1 MILTIWKKE
10 VESYFSSPLA
20 YVLIGLF
27 SLISGVIFFNLLVT
41 YSDGILAIPAHLAQ
55 EISFVDEVVV
65 KLFANINFL
74 FLFFIPLITMK
85 SFSEEK
91 KQQTLDVY
99 WLGGVSE
106 WKLVLA
112 KNFAALTLIL
122 AMILMTCVYPLV
134 IWGVGIRD
142 VSILGASYLS
152 IILNASAYISLGI
165 FCSTLTHNQ
174 IIAALLAILGIM
186 GMWMITWG
194 SHLHSNYVLAEIF
207 AYIGISS
214 HFERVLRG
222 LIGTQDIIYYLS
234 FIFLFN
240 FMAIKSLGKRN
251 W

>member
-20 YVLIGLF
+20 YVVIGLF

-41 YSDGILAIPAHLAQ
+41 YSDGILAIPAHMAQ
-55 EISFVDEVVV
+55 DISFVDEVVV

-91 KQQTLDVY
+91 KLQTLDVY

-106 WKLVLA
+106 WKLILA
-112 KNFAALTLIL
+112 KNLAALTLVVS
-122 AMILMTCVYPLV
+122 MIVMTCIYPLV
-134 IWGVGIRD
+134 IWGVGIED

-152 IILNASAYISLGI
+152 ILLNAGAYISLGV

-174 IIAALLAILGIM
+174 IVAALLAILGVM

-194 SHLHSNYVLAEIF
+194 SHLLSNYLLAEIF
-207 AYIGISS
+207 SYIGISS
-214 HFERVLRG
+214 HFERILRG

-234 FIFLFN
+234 FIFMFN
-240 FMAIKSLGKRN
+240 FLAMKSLGKRN

>member
-1 MILTIWKKE
+1 MIYHIWKKE

-41 YSDGILAIPAHLAQ
+41 YSDGILAIPAHMAQ

-65 KLFANINFL
+65 KLFANINFI

-91 KQQTLDVY
+91 KQQTLDIY
-99 WLGGVSE
+99 WLSSVSE
-106 WKLVLA
+106 WKLILA
-112 KNFAALTLIL
+112 KNLAALTLIS
-122 AMILMTCVYPLV
+122 AMLLLTCVYPLV

-142 VSILGASYLS
+142 FTILGSSYLS
-152 IILNASAYISLGI
+152 LFLNAAAYIALGI
-165 FCSTLTHNQ
+165 FCSTLTSNQ
-174 IIAALLAILGIM
+174 IVAALLAILGVM

-194 SHLHSNYVLAEIF
+194 GHLHSNYLLAEIF
-207 AYIGISS
+207 TYLGISS
-214 HFERVLRG
+214 HFERILRG
-222 LIGTQDIIYYLS
+222 LIGTQDLIYYVS

>member
-1 MILTIWKKE
+1 MIFTIWKKE

-20 YVLIGLF
+20 YVIIGLF

-41 YSDGILAIPAHLAQ
+41 YSDGILAIPAHMAQ

-65 KLFANINFL
+65 RLFANINFL

-91 KQQTLDVY
+91 KLQTLDVY
-99 WLGGVSE
+99 WLGGVPE
-106 WKLVLA
+106 WKLILA
-112 KNFAALTLIL
+112 KNLAAFTLIF
-122 AMILMTCVYPLV
+122 AMILMTSVYPLV

-142 VSILGASYLS
+142 FSILGASYLS
-152 IILNASAYISLGI
+152 ILLNAAAYISLGI

-174 IIAALLAILGIM
+174 IVAALLAILGVM

-194 SHLHSNYVLAEIF
+194 SHLHSNYLLAEIF
-207 AYIGISS
+207 AYVGISS

-234 FIFLFN
+234 FIFMFN
-240 FMAIKSLGKRN
+240 FMAVKSLGKRN

>member
-1 MILTIWKKE
+1 MIYHIWKKE

-41 YSDGILAIPAHLAQ
+41 YSDGILAIPAHMAQ

-65 KLFANINFL
+65 KLFANINFI

-91 KQQTLDVY
+91 KQQTLDIY
-99 WLGGVSE
+99 WLSSVSE
-106 WKLVLA
+106 WKLILA
-112 KNFAALTLIL
+112 KNLAAFTLIS
-122 AMILMTCVYPLV
+122 AMLLLTCVYPLV

-142 VSILGASYLS
+142 FTILGSSYLS
-152 IILNASAYISLGI
+152 LFLNAAAYIALGI
-165 FCSTLTHNQ
+165 FCSTLTSNQ
-174 IIAALLAILGIM
+174 IVAALLAILGVM

-194 SHLHSNYVLAEIF
+194 GHLHSNYLLAEIF
-207 AYIGISS
+207 TYLGISS
-214 HFERVLRG
+214 HFERILRG
-222 LIGTQDIIYYLS
+222 LIGTQDLIYYIS
-234 FIFLFN
+234 FIFFFN